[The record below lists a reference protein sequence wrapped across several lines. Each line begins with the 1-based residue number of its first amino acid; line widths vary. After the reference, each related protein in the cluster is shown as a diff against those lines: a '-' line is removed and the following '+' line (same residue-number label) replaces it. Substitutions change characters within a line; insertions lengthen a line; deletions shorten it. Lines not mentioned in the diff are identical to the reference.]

1 MGLLIQAYVFLKSLF
16 TSSSEE
22 PTSEKPNF
30 LLPLNI
36 QFFADGDDPEGDEEE
51 DDADDEEEK
60 PFAQFKTKDELNKR
74 LSRAEKSGKKAL
86 AKELGFDSIE
96 AMMAAHKKPVTK
108 VDEKDK
114 TKDQVDVDKIVED
127 KLKDM
132 QAKGFKR
139 ILNAEVKI
147 FAKELG
153 FADHEDALALAD
165 LSEVKENDNGDLE
178 GVEDALK
185 ALAVKKPHLLKTAP
199 EGGFGADIKNKRKNE
214 KDNLENIKKL
224 AQSRGTQTTTVND
237 PWKR

>member
-36 QFFADGDDPEGDEEE
+36 QFFADGDDSEGDEGDEG
-51 DDADDEEEK
+51 DDEEEK

-74 LSRAEKSGKKAL
+74 LSRAENSGKKAL
-86 AKELGFDSIE
+86 AKELGFASVE
-96 AMMAAHKKPVTK
+96 AMMEAHKKPETK

-132 QAKGFKR
+132 QAKSFKR
-139 ILNAEVKI
+139 ILNAEVKV

-153 FADHEDALALAD
+153 FADHEDVLALAD

-185 ALAVKKPHLLKTAP
+185 ALSVKKPHLLKAAP
-199 EGGFGADIKNKRKNE
+199 EGGFGADIKTKRKNE
-214 KDNLENIKKL
+214 KDHLENIKKL
-224 AQSRGTQTTTVND
+224 AQSRGTHTTTVND